1 MPRAECLGPSCT
13 PGQGLVL
20 LSKFFSHLHRRWLS
34 FVYGW
39 VNLSFCTYYL
49 ISSKIVN
56 SGASQCHR
64 FVKSDFVCLCM
75 CFNLITAFIS
85 QCLVE

>member
-1 MPRAECLGPSCT
+1 MAI
-13 PGQGLVL
+13 
-20 LSKFFSHLHRRWLS
+20 

-39 VNLSFCTYYL
+39 INLSFYSYYL

-56 SGASQCHR
+56 SGVSQCHH

-75 CFNLITAFIS
+75 CFNFITEASIS